1 VGLIGMPLSLPTPAP
16 ITEDDATLVA
26 QTKRDRQAFALL
38 YRRYVETVYRYCYRR
53 LGSQEE
59 AEDAT
64 SQIFTRALAALPR
77 LGDQPFRAWLFTIA
91 HNVVADVYRDRSRI
105 PWSSPQQ
112 APPREEEIEDPNPTP
127 EHQLLAA
134 EQGRSIRILLA
145 QLPEESRHLLELR
158 LAGLTDVEIA
168 HVLGRSHGAVRVA
181 QHRAVMRLRA
191 LRAAAE
197 ATESTNA

>member
-1 VGLIGMPLSLPTPAP
+1 MPLSPPTPAS
-16 ITEDDATLVA
+16 ITDDDSVLVA
-26 QTKRDRQAFALL
+26 KAKRDRQAFASL
-38 YRRYVETVYRYCYRR
+38 YRRYVDAVYRYCYRH

-77 LGDQPFRAWLFTIA
+77 LGQQPFRAWLFTIA
-91 HNVVADVYRDRSRI
+91 HNVVTDVYRERSRV

-112 APPREEEIEDPNPTP
+112 APPREEEIEDPNPNP
-127 EHQLLAA
+127 EHQFLAA
-134 EQGRSIRILLA
+134 EHGQTIRALLA
-145 QLPEESRHLLELR
+145 QLPEESRRLLELR
-158 LAGLTDVEIA
+158 LAGLNDTEIA

-181 QHRAVMRLRA
+181 QHRAVVRLRT

>member
-1 VGLIGMPLSLPTPAP
+1 MPLSLPTPAP

-26 QTKRDRQAFALL
+26 QAKRDRQAFALL

-112 APPREEEIEDPNPTP
+112 APSREEEIEDPNPT
-127 EHQLLAA
+127 
-134 EQGRSIRILLA
+134 
-145 QLPEESRHLLELR
+145 
-158 LAGLTDVEIA
+158 
-168 HVLGRSHGAVRVA
+168 
-181 QHRAVMRLRA
+181 
-191 LRAAAE
+191 
-197 ATESTNA
+197 